1 MATFFANRAIE
12 TAQAAK
18 AAEAE
23 ETDRGDEY
31 AGEFWFSKKSEPKS
45 ETAVSGLSASTQAI
59 LAALRGDKQQSKF
72 KGSMASEGGRYSAHA
87 TLMNSFAASFR
98 QACASGEC

>member
-31 AGEFWFSKKSEPKS
+31 AGEFWFSKKSETKS

-59 LAALRGDKQQSKF
+59 LAALRGDNQSKF
-72 KGSMASEGGRYSAHA
+72 KGSMATGGSRYSAHA
-87 TLMNSFAASFR
+87 TLMNSFTASFR